1 MPIRIFALVL
11 ALIIHGAAGPGL
23 AQDEEELQR
32 LVEEGELE
40 EADLQQIPGTD
51 LRGLGQDLVSGK
63 VRLPSGEKVEK
74 LRISQDREVDP
85 ETYVVGPGDVMQLY
99 IWGEFDLSYML
110 QVDPVGNVII
120 PTVGAFEV
128 SGMFLAEVK
137 ERILAVS
144 RGKYPGV
151 DITLTLASMRFF
163 TAYVTGAV
171 LQEGSFTIH
180 PTTRVSDL
188 IERAGGYTDELRGT
202 TFQDEVGGKQVTRV
216 RQIIDQTTGRR
227 SIKLIHL
234 DGRVDL
240 VDLDM
245 FLSTGDIAHN
255 PYVRMGDVVH
265 VGFRD
270 AAVFIFGAVNREG
283 EQEYRPGDTIDDLV
297 NLARGLRLEA
307 PLVRAEL
314 WRFREGTEEAEVIE
328 LGSNEEGKAGLVYED
343 IRDVPLKP
351 NDMIFIRART
361 QWQLMPTTM
370 VIGQV
375 KYRGRYRIYPGIT
388 RIKDAVTMAGGL
400 TEEASLIGAKVIRT
414 KMRTQIDPELQ
425 RLRSLRAVTGLADMS
440 DEDRAYLKTKGREE
454 KGRVAVDF
462 ERLFLEDDEEQ
473 NITLE
478 GGDVIFIPARRRT
491 VSVSG
496 QVKKPGLIDYEPERN
511 ARFYLEKA
519 GGYTYD
525 ADKGG
530 ARLIRARTAIREELD
545 DDQLIEVGDEIW
557 VPQKE
562 RVNYWEF
569 TQATMRTIAETLT
582 LVVLVRSFQ

>member
-1 MPIRIFALVL
+1 MPIRIFALAL
-11 ALIIHGAAGPGL
+11 ALILHGSTGPGL

-40 EADLQQIPGTD
+40 EAELQQLPGTE
-51 LRGLGQDLVSGK
+51 LRELGQDLVSGK
-63 VRLPSGEKVEK
+63 IRLPSGEKVEK

-128 SGMFLAEVK
+128 SGMFLSEVK
-137 ERILAVS
+137 ERILATS

-171 LQEGSFTIH
+171 LQEGSYTIH
-180 PTTRVSDL
+180 PTTRVSDM
-188 IERAGGYTDELRGT
+188 IERAGGFTDELRGT
-202 TFQDEVGGKQVTRV
+202 SFQDEVGGKQVTRV
-216 RQIIDQTTGRR
+216 RQIIEQTTGRR

-245 FLSTGDIAHN
+245 FLSTGKIAHN

-265 VGFRD
+265 VGYRD
-270 AAVFIFGAVNREG
+270 ASVFIFGAVNLEG
-283 EQEYRPGDTIDDLV
+283 EQEFRPGDRIEDLV
-297 NLARGLRLEA
+297 NLAKGLRRDA

-328 LGSNEEGKAGLVYED
+328 LGSNEEGKAGFVYGD
-343 IRDVPLKP
+343 IRDVPLQA
-351 NDMIFIRART
+351 NDMVFIRART

-370 VIGQV
+370 VVGQV

-388 RIKDAVTMAGGL
+388 RIKDVLAMAGGL
-400 TEEASLIGAKVIRT
+400 TDEASLIGAKVIRT
-414 KMRTQIDPELQ
+414 KMRSQIDPELD

-454 KGRVAVDF
+454 KGRAAVDF

-473 NITLE
+473 NVTLE
-478 GGDVIFIPARRRT
+478 GGDVIYIPARRRT
-491 VSVSG
+491 ISVSG
-496 QVKKPGLIDYEPERN
+496 QVQKPGLIDFEPEGDVR
-511 ARFYLEKA
+511 YYMEKA

-530 ARLIRARTAIREELD
+530 ARLIRARTSIREELKND
-545 DDQLIEVGDEIW
+545 LLVEAGDEIW
-557 VPQKE
+557 VPQKK